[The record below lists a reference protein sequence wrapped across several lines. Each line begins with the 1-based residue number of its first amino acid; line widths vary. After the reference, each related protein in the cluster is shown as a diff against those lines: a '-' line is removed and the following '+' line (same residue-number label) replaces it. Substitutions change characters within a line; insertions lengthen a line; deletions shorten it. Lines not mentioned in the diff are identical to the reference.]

1 MSGPDRDPQHDDAW
15 RRRLAALAG
24 DEPTNPGAERRI
36 VEALRRTGSL
46 DPRRK
51 FGRLS
56 RALLPIAASVILLL
70 GGMWLGRTSSSVTDS
85 PRFALFLLEDST
97 FQGTRSVG
105 HDSLVAEYSAWAG
118 ALAQQGKLVLGEEL
132 GNQAWPLGASG
143 GNGRAMAQAI
153 TGLFVLIAT
162 GEAEALAIARSCPHL
177 RYGGGIVV
185 RPIQPTS

>member
-1 MSGPDRDPQHDDAW
+1 MSGPDRDPYDDAW
-15 RRRLAALAG
+15 RTRLAALAG
-24 DEPTNPGAERRI
+24 DEPANPEAERRT
-36 VEALRRTGSL
+36 VEELRRTGYL

-56 RALLPIAASVILLL
+56 RAMLQIAAGVILLL
-70 GGMWLGRTSSSVTDS
+70 GGMWLGRQSSSETDS

-118 ALAQQGKLVLGEEL
+118 NLAQQGKLVLGEEL
-132 GNQAWPLGASG
+132 GNQAWPLGRSG
-143 GNGRAMAQAI
+143 GTGRDMAQTI
-153 TGLFVLIAT
+153 TGFFVLTAR